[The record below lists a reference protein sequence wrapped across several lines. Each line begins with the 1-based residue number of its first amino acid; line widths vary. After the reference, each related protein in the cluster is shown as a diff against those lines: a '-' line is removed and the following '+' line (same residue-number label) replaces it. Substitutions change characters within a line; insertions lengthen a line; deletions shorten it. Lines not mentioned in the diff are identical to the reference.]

1 MSEIIVYSTERCP
14 YCAMVKAYLG
24 KKGIEYTAI
33 DVGNPENIEAAKEM
47 IRISGQRGVPVTV
60 IDGKVIVGFDTAAF
74 NEIFGAEEGGG
85 LYDLIIIGA
94 GPAGLTAAVYA
105 ARKMLKTLV
114 ISENIGGQSNE
125 SWAIE
130 NYMGYL
136 MITGSDL
143 MAKFE
148 EQVRSQ
154 SVNLELD
161 RVSAL
166 HKQDDGIFSLS
177 TESGI
182 AYTAKTIVI
191 ASGKHSRMLG
201 VEGESTYLGKGL
213 SICSTCD
220 APLYRDKAV
229 AIVGGGNSAVQT
241 ALEMGKIASEVHLIV
256 RSTIRADAVFESQ
269 LDSLSNLTIHTGYEV
284 ARIGGD
290 KFVRSITIRNRST
303 DEEERIM
310 VEGIF
315 IEIGLIPNTGFLNG
329 FLQMNELGEIIVD
342 QDCHTSVE
350 GVYAAG
356 DVTSIRGKQ
365 IIIAAGEGAK
375 AALEAHEFLMK
386 QG

>member
-24 KKGIEYTAI
+24 KKGILYTAI

-47 IRISGQRGVPVTV
+47 IRVSGQRGVPVTV
-60 IDGKVIVGFDTAAF
+60 IDGEVIIGFDTAAF

-105 ARKMLKTLV
+105 ARKMMKTLV

-136 MITGSDL
+136 MITGTDL

-161 RVSAL
+161 RVSTL

-241 ALEMGKIASEVHLIV
+241 ALEMGKIATEVHLIV
-256 RSTIRADAVFESQ
+256 RSTIKADAVFESQ
-269 LDSLSNLTIHTGYEV
+269 LASLSNLTIHTGFEV

-303 DEEERIM
+303 QEEERIM

-329 FLQMNELGEIIVD
+329 FLQINELGEIIVD